1 MPVTTRRRTSRSAAV
16 STCPASTSAR
26 SGDHARNELRE
37 PLVRLAGS
45 GLRTGRDHGVAL
57 LLGIEDAPIPQLR
70 HAVLLDERD
79 LHEAV
84 ARCHVTDE
92 EGVDEALGR
101 DDLAV
106 LAVEVDDMAP

>member
-26 SGDHARNELRE
+26 SGDHARHELRE

-45 GLRTGRDHGVAL
+45 DLHAGRDHAVAL
-57 LLGIEDAPIPQLR
+57 LFRIEHGPIPQLG
-70 HAVLLDERD
+70 HPIALDERD

-84 ARCHVTDE
+84 ARRHVANE

-106 LAVEVDDMAP
+106 LAVE